1 MTGPTCPMGHMEI
14 ACPKKVKFDLRSVY
28 REVSCKRLFRAYAP
42 AGHFIILMQR
52 APAFL
57 GLSALCPDDAL
68 HFISEETPMTKKPEL
83 TLIRPDL
90 LVDSRTIATR
100 LENQHASTMLL
111 IQNNLAHFE
120 GFGQV
125 RFEIDTLQTAGGP
138 QKTRFALLNEDQ
150 CCFLLSLSRNS
161 ETVVTLKASLVYSF
175 KKVRE
180 AATLT
185 FALPTTMAEA
195 LRLAADALER
205 NQALEAAHAE
215 TARVLEVTTPKAES
229 FDRYLSTKGLHDL
242 DEAAKLIG
250 WGRDQMLE
258 ELRRRKVMMS
268 GENNQP
274 YQRFLDYGYFEV
286 KAKIVVIFSLDR
298 VTAATFVTPK
308 GVAYLNRLIGKPPVA
323 DTARPFL
330 PYNQGQSSRRPIT
343 LSVPQKQSRQI
354 E

>member
-1 MTGPTCPMGHMEI
+1 
-14 ACPKKVKFDLRSVY
+14 
-28 REVSCKRLFRAYAP
+28 
-42 AGHFIILMQR
+42 
-52 APAFL
+52 
-57 GLSALCPDDAL
+57 
-68 HFISEETPMTKKPEL
+68 
-83 TLIRPDL
+83 
-90 LVDSRTIATR
+90 
-100 LENQHASTMLL
+100 MLL
-111 IQNNLAHFE
+111 IQNNLPHFE

-125 RFEIDTLQTAGGP
+125 RFEIGTVTNSVGAVNQT
-138 QKTRFALLNEDQ
+138 RYALLNEDQ
-150 CCFLLSLSRNS
+150 CYFLLSLSRNNT
-161 ETVVTLKASLVYSF
+161 TVVALKASLVYSF
-175 KKVRE
+175 KKARE
-180 AATLT
+180 AANLT

-205 NQALEAAHAE
+205 NQALEAAHAK
-215 TARVLEVTTPKAES
+215 TTRVLEVTTPKAES

-258 ELRRRKVMMS
+258 ELRRRKVMMF

-286 KAKIVVIFSLDR
+286 KARIVVILSLDR

-323 DTARPFL
+323 DTARPFR
-330 PYNQGQSSRRPIT
+330 PHNQGQSSRRLIT
-343 LSVPQKQSRQI
+343 LSVPQKQNRQM